1 MKDKTQQF
9 DEILDQF
16 STGDELND
24 FLKQLQKR
32 GIEKMLEGE
41 FTHHLGYDKHQKSLS
56 DNARNG
62 ITQKTIRSNFGESQ
76 IEVPRDRNGSF
87 NPMIVPKRKNMIDGL
102 ENVIVSL
109 YAKGMSNSDIEE

>member
-1 MKDKTQQF
+1 MKDKTHQF
-9 DEILDQF
+9 DEILNQF

-41 FTHHLGYDKHQKSLS
+41 FNSHLGYDKHQRSLT
-56 DNARNG
+56 DNVRNG
-62 ITQKTIRSNFGESQ
+62 TSKKMIQTSFGESQ
-76 IEVPRDRNGSF
+76 IEVPRDREGSF
-87 NPMIVPKRKNMIDGL
+87 NPMLVPKRKSMVDGL

-109 YAKGMSNSDIEE
+109 YAKGMSNSDIE